1 MQRGLR
7 RTPEPQN
14 VRGDPFSAADG
25 RADKVQEADHLRIPV
40 VVTTDDVDNGLNA
53 HEHVVEL
60 MCHLR
65 RQPAQAGKLLQLLQ
79 LLREKP
85 LLFLRRQKQ
94 FLDLNGSRYLHRDL
108 DQALFLLVTEPP
120 WMVVEYCKPPPY
132 PAGRVTQSDR
142 GIKADTSGAFH
153 FGVVENDEG
162 LFPCGGARGERL
174 LHVQRNAWVI
184 CCHSAAV
191 DSEHR
196 EPGLAQ

>member
-1 MQRGLR
+1 MHHDLG
-7 RTPEPQN
+7 RTSEPQN
-14 VRGDPFSAADG
+14 VRGNRFPATDG
-25 RADKVQEADHLRIPV
+25 RADKVQEADHLRILMF
-40 VVTTDDVDNGLNA
+40 VTTDDIDYGLNA

-94 FLDLNGSRYLHRDL
+94 FLDLNGSRYLRRDL
-108 DQALFLLVTEPP
+108 DQALFLSVTEPP

-174 LHVQRNAWVI
+174 LHVQRNAWVG
-184 CCHSAAV
+184 CRHCAAV
-191 DSEHR
+191 DLKHR
-196 EPGLAQ
+196 EPCLAQ